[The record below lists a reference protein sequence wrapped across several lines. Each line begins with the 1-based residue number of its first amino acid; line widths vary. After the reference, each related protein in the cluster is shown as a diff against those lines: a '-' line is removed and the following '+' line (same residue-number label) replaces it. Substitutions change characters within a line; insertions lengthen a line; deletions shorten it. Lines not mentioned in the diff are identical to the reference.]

1 MDKEDL
7 SSEIRNTLERSRQ
20 SINQSLAELERL
32 LHLVNDADK
41 PVVGDSISSYY
52 AAHITS
58 R

>member
-32 LHLVNDADK
+32 LHLVNEADK
-41 PVVGDSISSYY
+41 PVVCDSISSYY